1 MRNNNDAKESQKEKP
16 SNLQSFRKK
25 TNKSEYPNKVK
36 MKIKRN
42 EFEKRNKFECIQHQK

>member
-1 MRNNNDAKESQKEKP
+1 MTPRKVRKKKHRIFS
-16 SNLQSFRKK
+16 LFGKK